1 MKMNINSKYNLN
13 NGAEIPVIGLGVFK
27 NPGGE
32 TTRNAVSY
40 ALKAGYRH
48 IDTAKIYANEE
59 DVGKA
64 IAESGIPREEIFITT
79 KLWNSDQGYEPALKA
94 CEESLNKLGL
104 EYIDLYLMHWPMEK
118 LRLESWKAME
128 KLLQDGKCRA
138 IGVSNFMSRH
148 IEELL
153 GNCEV
158 VPAVNQIELSPYN
171 YLYRKAVV
179 NLCLEK
185 NILIE
190 AYSPLTKGRKLND
203 PKLVKLAN
211 KYGKS
216 TAQILIRWVLEKGFI
231 AIPKSVKENR
241 IKENVDVF
249 DFSITEDDM
258 KYLDSFNED
267 LVTGWDP
274 TNAP

>member
-1 MKMNINSKYNLN
+1 MKMNINSKYKLN
-13 NGAEIPVIGLGVFK
+13 NGVEIPVIGLGVFN
-27 NPGGE
+27 NPAGE
-32 TTRNAVSY
+32 TTRNAVGY
-40 ALKAGYRH
+40 ALKAGYMH

-64 IAESGIPREEIFITT
+64 IAESGIPCEEIFITT
-79 KLWNSDQGYEPALKA
+79 KLWHSDQGYEPTLKA

-104 EYIDLYLMHWPMEK
+104 DYVDLYLMHWPVEN

-138 IGVSNFMSRH
+138 IGVSNFMARH
-148 IEELL
+148 IKDLL

-171 YLYRKAVV
+171 FLYRKEVV
-179 NLCLEK
+179 DLCLGK
-185 NILIE
+185 NIMIE

-203 PKLVKLAN
+203 PKLVELA
-211 KYGKS
+211 KQYRKS
-216 TAQILIRWVLEKGFI
+216 TAQILIRWALEKGFI
-231 AIPKSVKENR
+231 VIPKSVKENR
-241 IKENVDVF
+241 IRENADIF

-258 KYLDSFNED
+258 KYLESFNEN
-267 LVTGWDP
+267 LITGWDP